1 MDGGRGR
8 DPGRR
13 PVTCRPFAL
22 LAALLFVMPA
32 AAVEPGPVTTR
43 HTLALPDGTLA
54 YRAVVEILPVRDQAG
69 GAAADV
75 AVISY
80 AAEGPAEG
88 AEAGARPVTFV
99 FNGGPGASSA
109 YLHLGALGPR
119 VLATAEDGGVP
130 VPPARLRD
138 NPDTWLAFTDL
149 VFIDPVGT
157 GYSRAAEPGSDAAKA
172 FWSVSGDRDSLAE
185 VIRLWLTR
193 HGRWQS
199 PKFIA
204 GESYGGFRAVL
215 VARRLLEDQGVA
227 LNGLVLISP
236 VLDFSTISAGRTDV
250 LPWALMLP
258 SMAASARAQGR
269 GEPGTPMEEVER
281 WALTEYLAGIAA
293 IAPSG
298 PGPAPE
304 VIDRVAALLG
314 LEHDLVRRHHGR
326 VPAWIFARRL
336 LDGTGRALSL
346 YDGSLAGPDPRP
358 GRSGPDPQLEA
369 TRAPLSTAY
378 NVYVRTELGFETELP
393 FRLLDEGPARD
404 WDWEGVRGGSGRT
417 DGAMGDLAEVMAL
430 TPGLGLLVVHGR
442 TDMVTPYMASRWLLD
457 RIDLPEEIRANA
469 GLEVLDGGHMM
480 YLIPA
485 QRKAL
490 GAAAARF
497 YRERTPVP

>member
-1 MDGGRGR
+1 MTGRL
-8 DPGRR
+8 
-13 PVTCRPFAL
+13 FAL
-22 LAALLFVMPA
+22 LAVLLAALPA
-32 AAVEPGPVTTR
+32 AAVELGPVTTR
-43 HTLALPDGTLA
+43 HELVLPGGSIS
-54 YRAVVEILPVRDQAG
+54 YRAVVETLPVRDPAG
-69 GAAADV
+69 KATADV

-80 AAEGPAEG
+80 AAEGV
-88 AEAGARPVTFV
+88 EAGTRPVTFV

-109 YLHLGALGPR
+109 YLHLGAFGPR
-119 VLATAEDGGVP
+119 VLATGDDGGVP
-130 VPPARLRD
+130 APPARLRD

-149 VFIDPVGT
+149 VFVDPVGA
-157 GYSRAAEPGSDAAKA
+157 GYSRAVEPGSDAAKA

-204 GESYGGFRAVL
+204 GESYGGFRAAL
-215 VARRLLEDQGVA
+215 VARTLLEDQGAA

-236 VLDFSTISAGRTDV
+236 ALDFSTLSAGRSDV

-269 GEPGTPMEEVER
+269 SELETPIEEVER

-314 LEHDLVRRHHGR
+314 LERDLVERHHGR
-326 VPAWIFARRL
+326 VPAWIFAERL
-336 LDGTGRALSL
+336 LSGTGRALSL
-346 YDGSLAGPDPRP
+346 YDGAQAGPDPRP
-358 GRSGPDPQLEA
+358 GRSGPDPQLDA
-369 TRAPLSTAY
+369 TVAPFSTAY
-378 NVYVRTELGFETELP
+378 NAYVRGELGLETEVP
-393 FRLLDEGPARD
+393 FRLLAGRPSRD
-404 WDWEGVRGGSGRT
+404 WDWEGARGGPGRM
-417 DGAMGDLAEVMAL
+417 DGAMDDLAEVMAL

-469 GLEVLDGGHMM
+469 SLEVLGGGHMM
-480 YLIPA
+480 YLIPE

-490 GAAAARF
+490 GAAAAAF
-497 YRERTPVP
+497 YRERAPVF